1 VKNKL
6 QVNAEYFENV
16 IACQSLTN
24 AYYTSLVYDHLK
36 PENFKSAGNK
46 LIVGIIKDFYS
57 KRKTLPTITE
67 IKTYIKK
74 EEEAK
79 LIKDTLISY
88 KQIDLQGNFD
98 ELVQNTEAYFKEKN
112 VYNAVLK
119 IVDDVT
125 NDKADYGKFLQM
137 FEKACNVT
145 LINDIGLDF
154 YGQYQ
159 KIIDELGTPNE
170 TIPTGWNFIDDK
182 IGGGLAKKGRAL
194 YLFLGPTNVGKS
206 IFLGNVASNMAER
219 GLTTVL
225 ISLEMPE
232 MMYAKRISSHLSKIP
247 IKDIQQQIKP
257 LETYFQE
264 VSEQRKQKL
273 IIKEFPPKSI
283 TIGGI
288 RAYLESLVKSGI
300 KPDILVI
307 DYLGLIKASSGDN
320 SYEQGKSTAEDLR
333 ALSYFFSI
341 PIVSAIQTNRCLDI
355 NTEVI
360 KNDNSICKIKDLKIG
375 DSIKSNNGNVI
386 VRYVYPIEKQKTYKI
401 RLKSGKEIICSSK
414 HIFPTSGGP
423 VSIGNNT
430 LKINTKLQSLFGMN
444 SIIDDEVVSIE
455 ECGERETIDIN
466 VSGNNLFFAN
476 SILTHNSGME
486 KPSLDTVSESLG
498 VAFTADVVWSIHQD
512 EGDQELGIIKVG
524 GIKNRVGPKH
534 GATAMRIDYNTLS
547 LSEERDYIGL
557 ANNNSDEDEMLSME
571 RRLEKASKQ
580 VK

>member
-1 VKNKL
+1 MKNKL
-6 QVNAEYFENV
+6 QVNADYFENV

-24 AYYTSLVYDHLK
+24 GYYTSLVQEHLT
-36 PENFKSAGNK
+36 PENFKNAGNK
-46 LIVGIIKDFYS
+46 LIISIIKDFYA
-57 KRKTLPTITE
+57 KRKALPTVTE
-67 IKTYIKK
+67 IKTYIKT
-74 EEEAK
+74 EEDAK
-79 LIKDTLISY
+79 LIKDTLTSY

-98 ELVQNTEAYFKEKN
+98 ELVQNTEIYFKEKN
-112 VYNAVLK
+112 VYNTVLK

-125 NDKADYGKFLQM
+125 NDKADYGKFLKM

-159 KIIDELGTPNE
+159 KILDELGTPNE
-170 TIPTGWNFIDDK
+170 TIPTGWNFLDEK

-206 IFLGNVASNMAER
+206 IFLGNIASNMAER

-247 IKDIQQQIKP
+247 IKEIQQQIKP

-320 SYEQGKSTAEDLR
+320 SYEQGKNTAEELR

-341 PIVSAIQTNRCLDI
+341 PIVSAVQTNR
-355 NTEVI
+355 E
-360 KNDNSICKIKDLKIG
+360 
-375 DSIKSNNGNVI
+375 
-386 VRYVYPIEKQKTYKI
+386 
-401 RLKSGKEIICSSK
+401 
-414 HIFPTSGGP
+414 
-423 VSIGNNT
+423 
-430 LKINTKLQSLFGMN
+430 
-444 SIIDDEVVSIE
+444 
-455 ECGERETIDIN
+455 
-466 VSGNNLFFAN
+466 
-476 SILTHNSGME
+476 GME

-498 VAFTADVVWSIHQD
+498 VAFTADVVWSIYQE
-512 EGDQELGIIKVG
+512 EGDQELGVIKVG

-547 LSEERDYIGL
+547 LSEEKNYIGL
-557 ANNNSDEDEMLSME
+557 ANNDGDLDEMSSME